1 MYDAMM
7 DGVGEAL
14 MRAAGAALAP
24 GAAAG
29 LAPDGP
35 LDELGQRLADTMAAF
50 GAAHLAVL
58 ASPEKRIAF
67 LQQARPLDR
76 MPRTASLLQAGPHLC
91 WVHLRACCPKG
102 SPSGRAKVCSEG

>member
-1 MYDAMM
+1 VFNAMM

-14 MRAAGAALAP
+14 MRAAGGVLAP

-50 GAAHLAVL
+50 GASHLSAL
-58 ASPEKRIAF
+58 ATPDKRTLF
-67 LQQARPLDR
+67 LQQARGAR
-76 MPRTASLLQAGPHLC
+76 AGPCTHG
-91 WVHLRACCPKG
+91 RERPG
-102 SPSGRAKVCSEG
+102 DEGGSGRGVLLVPCGAAWARSS

>member
-50 GAAHLAVL
+50 GASHLAVL
-58 ASPEKRIAF
+58 ASPEKRITF
-67 LQQARPLDR
+67 LQQAGPLD
-76 MPRTASLLQAGPHLC
+76 PVPCPAGLLQKVLSLC
-91 WVHLRACCPKG
+91 
-102 SPSGRAKVCSEG
+102 

>member
-1 MYDAMM
+1 MAQEDRSIYNAMM

-29 LAPDGP
+29 LAPGGP

-50 GAAHLAVL
+50 GAAHLGLLATQAKRVL
-58 ASPEKRIAF
+58 F
-67 LQQARPLDR
+67 LQQARHEKLTK
-76 MPRTASLLQAGPHLC
+76 MGF
-91 WVHLRACCPKG
+91 
-102 SPSGRAKVCSEG
+102 

>member
-14 MRAAGAALAP
+14 MRAAAAVLAP

-50 GAAHLAVL
+50 GASHLAAL
-58 ASPEKRIAF
+58 ASPEKRITF
-67 LQQARPLDR
+67 LQQAGPLD
-76 MPRTASLLQAGPHLC
+76 PVP
-91 WVHLRACCPKG
+91 
-102 SPSGRAKVCSEG
+102 